1 MLKIET
7 VKRKKQKPTN
17 EVCIH
22 PLVSNYW
29 TSDNSGEYHT
39 IQLTKAE
46 VYRGRIWISALSSKL
61 INKLF

>member
-7 VKRKKQKPTN
+7 VKIKKQIPTN

-22 PLVSNYW
+22 PLVSNYS

-46 VYRGRIWISALSSKL
+46 VYRGRI
-61 INKLF
+61 

>member
-7 VKRKKQKPTN
+7 VKRKKQSPTN

-22 PLVSNYW
+22 PLVSNYS

-46 VYRGRIWISALSSKL
+46 VYRGIIWISALSSKL
-61 INKLF
+61 LNKLF